1 VSQILDVFSN
11 SIQDSA
17 SGSQDS
23 RSATKPEI
31 CKLLKPSARSGFQA
45 QQFCKS
51 LPNHLSERGRRRASE
66 LLEQIQRL
74 EQLACPEHL
83 RETSPSLNRSN
94 KLNG

>member
-1 VSQILDVFSN
+1 MFSA
-11 SIQDSA
+11 IQFKTLPQDRKIPDLQQNRKSA
-17 SGSQDS
+17 SCSSLPLAQAP
-23 RSATKPEI
+23 RHNN
-31 CKLLKPSARSGFQA
+31 SARAFQTIFQKEA
-45 QQFCKS
+45 
-51 LPNHLSERGRRRASE
+51 GGASE